1 MRVHF
6 SSPVRFPSR
15 SGTISSAI
23 QPSQM
28 PSSIA
33 SFTTPTALSSVA
45 RACEKQSTATRNT
58 ACRFYPRHS
67 HPPQIDSRPGLYRRV
82 GDACRATSRVG
93 DSHLDCRAAPRQ
105 FEAHAQTTANRSLAT
120 ALSRARSLAACWRC
134 ARNRNPPLA
143 AHGYSITG
151 LGRSTP
157 PFAQTS
163 KSPRHL
169 TGSRGPLNTGR
180 DP

>member
-6 SSPVRFPSR
+6 SSPVRFLSR

-93 DSHLDCRAAPRQ
+93 DSHLDCRAALGSSKPMPKPP
-105 FEAHAQTTANRSLAT
+105 QTARSLRRYGG
-120 ALSRARSLAACWRC
+120 RARSRLAGAVPAIATHRL
-134 ARNRNPPLA
+134 P
-143 AHGYSITG
+143 HTV
-151 LGRSTP
+151 TV
-157 PFAQTS
+157 
-163 KSPRHL
+163 
-169 TGSRGPLNTGR
+169 
-180 DP
+180 